1 MKKFYIINGQN
12 QEGPLDLEQ
21 LKQINIKKD
30 TPIWYEG
37 IENWTTAEK
46 VEDLKSILPNISV
59 PPKYENPSQINI
71 STQPPIFNSQEQP
84 IVKKVENQQSI
95 LKETKNNSKSNTK
108 RNLIVIG
115 ALLFGAFLLFLI
127 RQNSDSNYSTSAN
140 PEASAAEA
148 ADANYEINS
157 AEYQKENANAALT
170 QKNMNYRNNFEKY
183 LSLSRNQY
191 EYSELGGIYNL
202 EITFTNNTDYVI
214 NNANVQVGYI
224 KENGEYYK
232 TEDLQFTNIQ
242 PNTQETLRAPD
253 SERGLN
259 VDYQFSEIY
268 SKKMH
273 FYYPSNSGNEADPY
287 FYK

>member
-1 MKKFYIINGQN
+1 MNGQN
-12 QEGPLDLEQ
+12 QQGPLDIEQ

-46 VEDLKSILPNISV
+46 VEDLKSILPSNTV
-59 PPKYENPSQINI
+59 PPKYEIPSQTNI
-71 STQPPIFNSQEQP
+71 SNQPPIFKNQEEP
-84 IVKKVENQQSI
+84 IKKIVDSQQSNTNEI
-95 LKETKNNSKSNTK
+95 KSVPKSNIK
-108 RNLIVIG
+108 RNLIIIG
-115 ALLFGAFLLFLI
+115 VLLFGALLLFMASS
-127 RQNSDSNYSTSAN
+127 NSNDDYSTSEN
-140 PEASAAEA
+140 PEASAAES
-148 ADANYEINS
+148 ADANYEVIS
-157 AEYQKENANAALT
+157 AAYEKENANSALT
-170 QKNMNYRNNFEKY
+170 QKNMNYRNNFQKY
-183 LSLSRNQY
+183 LTLSRNQF

-224 KENGEYYK
+224 QENGEYFK
-232 TEDLQFTNIQ
+232 TEELQFANIQ

-259 VDYQFSEIY
+259 VDYQFSEVY
-268 SKKMH
+268 SKKLH

>member
-1 MKKFYIINGQN
+1 MKKFYIMNGQN
-12 QEGPLDLEQ
+12 QEGPLDIEQ
-21 LKQINIKKD
+21 LKQVNIKKD

-46 VEDLKSILPNISV
+46 VEDLKSILPNNSV
-59 PPKYENPSQINI
+59 PPKYEIPSQINV
-71 STQPPIFNSQEQP
+71 SSQPPIFKNQDEP
-84 IVKKVENQQSI
+84 IKKSVEGQQSNI
-95 LKETKNNSKSNTK
+95 NEIKSEPKSNIK
-108 RNLIVIG
+108 RNLIIIG
-115 ALLFGAFLLFLI
+115 VLLFGALLLFMASG
-127 RQNSDSNYSTSAN
+127 NSYDDYSRSAN
-140 PEASAAEA
+140 PDASAAEA
-148 ADANYEINS
+148 ADANYEVNS
-157 AEYQKENANAALT
+157 AAYEKENANSALT
-170 QKNMNYRNNFEKY
+170 QKNMNYRNNFQKY
-183 LSLSRNQY
+183 LTLSRNQY
-191 EYSELGGIYNL
+191 EYSDLGGIYNL

-224 KENGEYYK
+224 KENGEYFK
-232 TEDLQFTNIQ
+232 TEELQFTNVQ